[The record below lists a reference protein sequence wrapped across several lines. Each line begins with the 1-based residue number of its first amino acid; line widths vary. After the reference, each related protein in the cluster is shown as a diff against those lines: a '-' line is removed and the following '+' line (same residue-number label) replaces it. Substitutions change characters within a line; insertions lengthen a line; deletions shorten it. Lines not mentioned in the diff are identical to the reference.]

1 MTRTIIRVKIKEV
14 ITRNHMKGYSS
25 KEIIKILLNDG
36 WYEYSSATGSHHS
49 FKHKLKKGRVVVPH
63 PKKDLPIG
71 TVKSIAKQA
80 QIKLK

>member
-1 MTRTIIRVKIKEV
+1 
-14 ITRNHMKGYSS
+14 MKGYSS
-25 KEIIKILLNDG
+25 KDIIRILLEDG

-49 FKHKLKKGRVVVPH
+49 FKHDVKKGRVVVPH

-71 TVKSIAKQA
+71 TIKNIAKQA